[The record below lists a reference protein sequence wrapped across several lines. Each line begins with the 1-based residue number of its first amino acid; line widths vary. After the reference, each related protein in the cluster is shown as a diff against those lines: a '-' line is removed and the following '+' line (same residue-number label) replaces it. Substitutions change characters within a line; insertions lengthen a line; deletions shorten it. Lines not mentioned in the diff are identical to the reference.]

1 MYLTCDIALASVHCQ
16 FEKYGSGNLWENW
29 QWKIDSYRIQ
39 DSMTKPVQIRIQ
51 NSFTILYPISNCKSQ
66 LLSEE
71 SSGFFRRQVFRK
83 SDGET
88 LWQIVRKRDEK
99 VYLQYTI
106 DPAYQLI
113 TLQYDGT
120 QSAGN
125 VAFEYLGL
133 MIPYALLKY
142 NILTFHGVLMEY
154 DDRGIIISAPSG
166 TGKTTHARF
175 WRSGKRAVIINGDR
189 ATCQKVNG
197 IWTGYGLPWSGT
209 SGEQMN
215 RCIPLTALV
224 ILERGEQNE
233 AHLVDET
240 ESFNA
245 VWPHVQYPNWD
256 KKLINKALELTNGF
270 LEQIPVIHL
279 RCRPDMEAVEVLNQ
293 ILEELSHDERKKL
306 DFF

>member
-16 FEKYGSGNLWENW
+16 FRKYGSGNLWGNW

-39 DSMTKPVQIRIQ
+39 DSMTRSVQIRIQ
-51 NSFTILYPISNCKSQ
+51 NSSTILYPISSCKSQ

-83 SDGET
+83 SDGGT

-106 DPAYQLI
+106 DSAYKLI

-142 NILTFHGVLMEY
+142 NILTFHGVLMEH
-154 DDRGIIISAPSG
+154 DGRGIIISAPSG
-166 TGKTTHARF
+166 TGKTTHARL
-175 WRSGKRAVIINGDR
+175 WRDKKSAFIINGDR
-189 ATCQKVNG
+189 AACQKVNG
-197 IWTGYGLPWSGT
+197 IWKGYGLPWSGT

-233 AHLVDET
+233 AHLIDRM
-240 ESFNA
+240 ESFEA
-245 VWPHVQYPNWD
+245 VWSHVQYPNWD
-256 KKLINKALELTNGF
+256 RKLIERTLELTNDF
-270 LEQIPVIHL
+270 LGQVPVIHL
-279 RCRPDMEAVEVLNQ
+279 RCQPNMDAVEVLNK
-293 ILEELSHDERKKL
+293 ILEELSYDGRKKL
-306 DFF
+306 DFI